1 MVMENAT
8 RPRRGSAFHY
18 SSSRTST
25 MDYYPVTEDSVAPY
39 PSVAGPGPAGFAD
52 GGWTGHV
59 RPPKKKKVR
68 KPNVSAPKKED
79 TPSSSLPSA
88 TRPKRNLAYYGI
100 TLRPTEGE
108 VLDDLPPILTD
119 SDESSEDEFAEEV
132 NRTFLNRTASV
143 VNATSGANQV
153 SVMTEPAEAQPASE
167 ENPASPKVTPTDTIM
182 EE

>member
-1 MVMENAT
+1 
-8 RPRRGSAFHY
+8 
-18 SSSRTST
+18 
-25 MDYYPVTEDSVAPY
+25 MDYYPVTEESVAPY

-100 TLRPTEGE
+100 TLRPIEGE
-108 VLDDLPPILTD
+108 VIDDLPPILTD
-119 SDESSEDEFAEEV
+119 SDESSEEEFAEEV
-132 NRTFLNRTASV
+132 NRTFLNRTAAV
-143 VNATSGANQV
+143 VNATSGADPV
-153 SVMTEPAEAQPASE
+153 LVMTEPAEAQPASE
-167 ENPASPKVTPTDTIM
+167 ENPVSPKVTPTDTIM

>member
-1 MVMENAT
+1 
-8 RPRRGSAFHY
+8 
-18 SSSRTST
+18 
-25 MDYYPVTEDSVAPY
+25 MDYYPVTEESVAPY

-52 GGWTGHV
+52 RGWTGHV

-100 TLRPTEGE
+100 TLCPTEGE
-108 VLDDLPPILTD
+108 VIDDLPPILTD
-119 SDESSEDEFAEEV
+119 LDESSEDEFAEEV
-132 NRTFLNRTASV
+132 NQTFLNCTAAV
-143 VNATSGANQV
+143 ANTTSGADQV
-153 SVMTEPAEAQPASE
+153 SVMTELVEAQTASAE
-167 ENPASPKVTPTDTIM
+167 KPASPKVTPTDTIM

>member
-1 MVMENAT
+1 
-8 RPRRGSAFHY
+8 
-18 SSSRTST
+18 
-25 MDYYPVTEDSVAPY
+25 MDYYPATEESVAPY
-39 PSVAGPGPAGFAD
+39 PSVAGPGPTGFAD

-59 RPPKKKKVR
+59 CPPKKKKAQ
-68 KPNVSAPKKED
+68 KPKVSAPQKED

-108 VLDDLPPILTD
+108 VLDDLPPILTN

-132 NRTFLNRTASV
+132 NRTILNRTAALA
-143 VNATSGANQV
+143 NATSGADQV
-153 SVMTEPAEAQPASE
+153 LVMTEPAEAQSASE
-167 ENPASPKVTPTDTIM
+167 ENLASPKGMPTDTIM